1 MGNIMPVIHTLDGP
15 ALMYACH
22 QYQKNKHEVLEV
34 IVQNQQTN
42 KQKSHEPTKSYVGYE
57 ITSEH
62 FSASVLK

>member
-42 KQKSHEPTKSYVGYE
+42 KQTE
-57 ITSEH
+57 IT
-62 FSASVLK
+62 